1 MTIQRLGKRWL
12 IDLITPPH
20 TIFAKSSRLRFVVIV
35 FNKAVS
41 VVVVVVAAVV
51 VVVVAVA
58 VVVF

>member
-1 MTIQRLGKRWL
+1 M
-12 IDLITPPH
+12 IDLITPQH